1 MGYLRASEF
10 QKSMLVKKNIRRLH
24 EAYFNATVK
33 AYVSSFS
40 SGGLVKKNK
49 RILIKPQPM
58 SPPKGLLYWMD
69 FGII

>member
-1 MGYLRASEF
+1 
-10 QKSMLVKKNIRRLH
+10 MLVKKNNRQLH
-24 EAYFNATVK
+24 KAFNVALK
-33 AYVSSFS
+33 AYVSSFY

-49 RILIKPQPM
+49 RTLIKPQPM